1 MNLTDKVLINN
12 LCDWPLYTPRLNG
25 MGSITIP
32 ARVKNFAML
41 DVAEVQMHI
50 QTNDPLFVGNDP
62 ARPGDHARLYI
73 VDDEQRKQLFGYED
87 SETDDVVHLTADA
100 VKKLLAVRK
109 RDDFKAQL
117 EALVKTD
124 AEKKMVVQIA
134 KENGGDEAAAWKMEA
149 INNLAAE
156 VSI

>member
-73 VDDEQRKQLFGYED
+73 VDDVMKQAAKNGVNSEMYVPTPTRNVPEGATWTKDEIRED
-87 SETDDVVHLTADA
+87 GMIHIHRFAMYGEGKNPILRALRYCFCEIAYFHL
-100 VKKLLAVRK
+100 
-109 RDDFKAQL
+109 
-117 EALVKTD
+117 
-124 AEKKMVVQIA
+124 
-134 KENGGDEAAAWKMEA
+134 N
-149 INNLAAE
+149 
-156 VSI
+156 